1 MAEVSI
7 KGTVDRVFFDNKG
20 FNVVEKFKTKTG
32 EERSRRFTAW
42 FTSPQ
47 TISAGDF
54 VSIKGLLDSKIAEFT
69 GKDGQQKQ
77 IVELSVN
84 NAVLSGQGIPTPS
97 APFEP
102 VEELPF

>member
-69 GKDGQQKQ
+69 GKDGLQKQ

-84 NAVLSGQGIPTPS
+84 NAVLGEGVVS
-97 APFEP
+97 P
-102 VEELPF
+102 VIVVDEELPF